1 MSLIT
6 CNSLVDHREVAKR
19 IKTWLEAK
27 SFETTALESNGS
39 YVVKARKKGVFR
51 SVIGAD
57 RALEVGVRQFDGLTQ
72 VDIRQGSWK
81 TNVIS
86 NAAWILV
93 TGGANLL
100 ISGWSIVIQKE
111 LEAFVRSV
119 FEELSGTRQ
128 VEL

>member
-6 CNSLVDHREVAKR
+6 CNSLVDHREVARR

-27 SFETTALESNGS
+27 SFETMALESNGS

-51 SVIGAD
+51 SVVGAD
-57 RALEVGVRQFDGLTQ
+57 RALEVVVQQSDGQTQ

-86 NAAWILV
+86 NAAWFLV

-100 ISGWSIVIQKE
+100 ISGWSIVVQKD

-119 FEELSGTRQ
+119 FEELSVTRQ